1 MLIIVGLIVE
11 LIARCLK
18 HMKDFS
24 CLKLTELEF
33 SGTLQRF
40 IQRYE

>member
-18 HMKDFS
+18 HM
-24 CLKLTELEF
+24 TELEF